1 MARRNKKKQNPLNV
15 SKIKEMDVG
24 NTKEIV
30 YDVSKITGQLTM
42 NDVKNIRA
50 KFKQDAEAKY
60 NEVSILIRVLA
71 GNWMTFKS
79 EQSMND
85 YFESKVRDPSKF
97 YEFTKMHLYV
107 MVE

>member
-1 MARRNKKKQNPLNV
+1 MVRRSQRNKNPLNV
-15 SKIKEMDVG
+15 SKLKERDIG
-24 NTKEIV
+24 NAKEIV
-30 YDVSKITGQLTM
+30 YDISKTTGHLTM

-50 KFKQDAEAKY
+50 KFKQDAETKY
-60 NEVSILIRVLA
+60 DEVSILIRVLA

-79 EQSMND
+79 EETMNE

-97 YEFTKMHLYV
+97 YEFTKMALYV